1 MGEGRGRGRWGV
13 GRAYSDGSRGP
24 DLPQLQGHCSASP
37 LDQPPPWASML
48 HKFVPTTHLLGPGGG
63 CPPNVLLGAAEGYSF
78 PSTGLMKLLLELE
91 LILAMGLTRN
101 PLRRQRLVT
110 GQGSPF
116 PEAAPPTPAKSEPE
130 AKDPC
135 SPPPKPRAL
144 GAQAVSP
151 PPSPFLAAS
160 IYCPQSL
167 SLLQCRHVLGA

>member
-1 MGEGRGRGRWGV
+1 M
-13 GRAYSDGSRGP
+13 
-24 DLPQLQGHCSASP
+24 
-37 LDQPPPWASML
+37 
-48 HKFVPTTHLLGPGGG
+48 GPGALTSLSRRATAQHLRLTNLHHGLPCSTSLSPPLTCWDLVG
-63 CPPNVLLGAAEGYSF
+63 VAPPNVLLGAAEGYSF